1 MKRLFSF
8 ALLTG
13 LLCALTTA
21 NSRVLSQSTSAG
33 LPMVKPEEVGMS
45 SERLA
50 RIHTAMQRYVDK
62 GLVPGVVSLVARKGK
77 VVYLDAV
84 GQRDVENKA
93 PMTTDTIFRIASM
106 TKPIASVALMML
118 YEEGHFLLNDPI
130 AKFLPEFANMKVAQ
144 IAPNDERVGAPYKL
158 VPAARPI
165 TFKHVLTHTAGFAN
179 SYRGITQTE
188 FAKTF
193 QQGRK
198 PTDTIGD
205 AVKRLATLP
214 LNFHP
219 GDAWEYGNATDVVG
233 RLVEVISG
241 KTLDEFLQQ
250 RIFTPLK
257 MKDTHFYLPQSKLN
271 RFAAVYQ
278 PDEKNGNKIK
288 LLEAPTAESRYVKE
302 PHVYFS
308 GAGGLASTAAEYVRF
323 HQMMLN
329 GGELDGA
336 RILGRKTVE
345 LMTVNHIG
353 NLPVWLTGPGY
364 GFGLGYRVLTDL
376 GQAGV
381 ASSVG
386 EYGWGGAFC
395 TYFWVDPKEEMIGIM
410 MTQVIPY
417 THINIRQDF
426 QVLANQAIVDGPKV
440 GPAHPEIQTTGSN
453 TASLNNLEGIYN
465 AKIIDGQSELPFT
478 LAIRNDR
485 GLLKTESAGGGDF
498 NVVDIKLDGEN
509 ITLFAK
515 YQSQMIRLYG
525 KCLTDGMA
533 GKWELDGSAGTWLA
547 TKKK

>member
-1 MKRLFSF
+1 MKRVF
-8 ALLTG
+8 AYSLIATMILSLTAG
-13 LLCALTTA
+13 NAPA
-21 NSRVLSQSTSAG
+21 LSQGKAAS
-33 LPMVKPEEVGMS
+33 LPAAKPEDVGMS

-50 RIHTAMQRYVDK
+50 RIRTAMQRYVDK
-62 GLVPGVVSLVARKGK
+62 GLVPGVVTMVARQGK
-77 VVYLDAV
+77 VVHFDAV
-84 GQRDVENKA
+84 GYRDAESKA

-130 AKFLPEFANMKVAQ
+130 AKFLPEFKEMKVAQ
-144 IAPNDERVGAPYKL
+144 VASNEERTGTPYKL

-179 SYRGITQTE
+179 SYRGITLPE
-188 FAKTF
+188 FNKTF

-198 PTDTIGD
+198 PNETIGD

-241 KTLDEFLQQ
+241 MTLDEYLQK
-250 RIFTPLK
+250 RIFAPLK
-257 MKDTHFYLPQSKLN
+257 MTDTHFYLPQSKLD

-278 PDEKNGNKIK
+278 PDEKNGNRIK

-308 GAGGLASTAAEYVRF
+308 GAGGLVSTANDYLRF
-323 HQMMLN
+323 HQMMLG
-329 GGELDGA
+329 GGELDGV

-345 LMTVNHIG
+345 LMTTNHIG

-364 GFGLGYRVLTDL
+364 GFGLGYRVMKDV
-376 GQAGV
+376 GQA
-381 ASSVG
+381 AIPSSVG

-395 TYFWVDPKEEMIGIM
+395 TYFWVDPQEDMIGIM

-417 THINIRQDF
+417 THINIRQEF
-426 QVLANQAIVDGPKV
+426 QVLANQAIVDGAKSK
-440 GPAHPEIQTTGSN
+440 PAAAH
-453 TASLNNLEGIYN
+453 
-465 AKIIDGQSELPFT
+465 
-478 LAIRNDR
+478 
-485 GLLKTESAGGGDF
+485 
-498 NVVDIKLDGEN
+498 
-509 ITLFAK
+509 IT
-515 YQSQMIRLYG
+515 SR
-525 KCLTDGMA
+525 
-533 GKWELDGSAGTWLA
+533 
-547 TKKK
+547 